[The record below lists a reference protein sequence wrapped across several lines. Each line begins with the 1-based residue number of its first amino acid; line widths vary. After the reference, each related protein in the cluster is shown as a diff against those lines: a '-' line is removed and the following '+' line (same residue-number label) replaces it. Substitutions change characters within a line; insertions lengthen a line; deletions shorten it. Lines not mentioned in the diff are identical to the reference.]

1 VVDGHQLADDDLSRT
16 AMAGTADC
24 EVRDNWFLEQDVNA
38 WSSLAYVVAG
48 MVLAA
53 QVARHRLPTAVYA
66 LAAVVAAEGVGSL
79 LFHGAAGDVS
89 QFLHDVP
96 LIGALGFV
104 AGWHTGRLVGATD
117 RGSLIGL
124 VAGLVTASV
133 LWAAAPGAT
142 NATVAVAIVVIVAAS
157 VVARRRGLAGVWSPA
172 LLVLGIVAVAMWVL
186 GSPDSPLCN
195 TDSLFQPHAI
205 WHVLTAVLALA
216 WVDSAYAAADPD
228 HAPRMFRR
236 FTDRTIGMLAV
247 GLVLGFHRS
256 VDVAWRERFPTNRPV
271 LIVANHANGFV
282 DPVVVAAV
290 LHRLPRFLAKAAL
303 WKVVIA
309 RPFLGLA
316 GVLPV
321 YRRADGDRASNNAS
335 VFEACHRELAQG
347 ATVAIFPEGT
357 TGDRAGL
364 DRVKSGAA
372 RIALGAVPTAPDLV
386 IVPIGMAYESK
397 VETRSRV
404 AVMFGE
410 PIVVADFAE
419 HEFGSD
425 GEPHHAD
432 AHALTEQITASL
444 QAVSPGFADVEERE
458 ILRAAAG
465 IERSDHSDSSFADTE
480 VVARRL
486 ATAPAEA
493 RSTIVGAYRLFA
505 SRLQLINITDDQLR
519 PEHVSVG
526 RIAVS
531 LLALLFGGSLVVAAT
546 LIHLPAILIV
556 TIGTGLVRSTATKG
570 TVRLL
575 LGLVTALLTWIIA
588 GAWLG
593 DGWSAV
599 AYAIAVA
606 FGGLVALIVWPPLVR
621 QFRVL
626 TGMVRVRDRSGLLGP
641 VLEARSHVVTLV
653 RANIGDSHD

>member
-1 VVDGHQLADDDLSRT
+1 MSD
-16 AMAGTADC
+16 TADC
-24 EVRDNWFLEQDVNA
+24 ELRDDWFLEQDVNA
-38 WSSLAYVVAG
+38 WSSLAYLVAG
-48 MVLAA
+48 VVLAV
-53 QVARHRLPTAVYA
+53 QVSRHRLPAAAYG

-79 LFHGAAGDVS
+79 LFHGAAGDLS

-104 AGWHTGRLVGATD
+104 AGWHAGRLVGATD
-117 RGSLIGL
+117 RGSIIGL
-124 VAGLVTASV
+124 VVGLVTAST
-133 LWAAAPGAT
+133 LWAVVPDAT
-142 NATVAVAIVVIVAAS
+142 NATVAVAVAVIVATS

-172 LLVLGIVAVAMWVL
+172 LLVLGVVAVAAWAA
-186 GSPDSPLCN
+186 GSRDSPLCS
-195 TDSLFQPHAI
+195 TDSVFQSHGL

-216 WVDSAYAAADPD
+216 WADSAYAAADPD

-236 FTDRTIGMLAV
+236 FTDRSIGLIAA

-256 VDVAWRERFPTNRPV
+256 VDVAWRDRYPTDRPALV
-271 LIVANHANGFV
+271 VANHGNGFV

-290 LHRLPRFLAKAAL
+290 LGRLPRFLAKAAL
-303 WKVVIA
+303 WNVVIA

-321 YRRADGDRASNNAS
+321 YRSADGDQASNNAS
-335 VFEACHRELAQG
+335 VFEACHHELAQG

-372 RIALGAVPTAPDLV
+372 RIALGALPTAPDVV

-410 PIVVADFAE
+410 PIAVADFA
-419 HEFGSD
+419 GRGLGAD
-425 GEPHHAD
+425 GEPHHDD
-432 AHALTEQITASL
+432 ARALTARITASL

-458 ILRAAAG
+458 ILRASAR
-465 IERSDHSDSSFADTE
+465 IELSDDGDPSFADTE
-480 VVARRL
+480 IVARRL
-486 ATAPAEA
+486 AAAPAGA
-493 RSTIVGAYRLFA
+493 RRAIVEAYRTFA
-505 SRLQLINITDDQLR
+505 ARLQLIGITDDQLR
-519 PEHVSVG
+519 PERTSRWRVVLSV
-526 RIAVS
+526 
-531 LLALLFGGSLVVAAT
+531 LALLVGGSVVVAAT
-546 LIHLPAILIV
+546 LIHLPALLIV

-575 LGLVTALLTWIIA
+575 LGLVTMLLTWVIA

-599 AYAIAVA
+599 GYAVVVAIAGV
-606 FGGLVALIVWPPLVR
+606 VALVVWSPLLR
-621 QFRVL
+621 QLRVL
-626 TGMVRVRDRSGLLGP
+626 VGMVRVRDRAGLLGP
-641 VLEARSHVVTLV
+641 VLEARSRVAALV